1 MKSIIEWSREYPKDT
16 PGLYKH
22 HVTNANDLIKEPY
35 KNLFRFHT
43 KQTFL
48 TEMLYSQISFQ
59 FLFLLQ
65 WTHYDNHKPELTILE
80 LKERFHSFVTL

>member
-35 KNLFRFHT
+35 
-43 KQTFL
+43 
-48 TEMLYSQISFQ
+48 
-59 FLFLLQ
+59 
-65 WTHYDNHKPELTILE
+65 
-80 LKERFHSFVTL
+80 